1 MNLSEL
7 LIFVTSN
14 IFCSEGAF
22 GRIESTWVT
31 IPGLKVVS
39 GLLKKFSL
47 HLELANAVAQYPRCK
62 TIRAHRL
69 KDSSVSIVLKAQLLA
84 KSSLLILRVESTV
97 LS

>member
-47 HLELANAVAQYPRCK
+47 HLRVGECRSAVP
-62 TIRAHRL
+62 
-69 KDSSVSIVLKAQLLA
+69 
-84 KSSLLILRVESTV
+84 
-97 LS
+97 